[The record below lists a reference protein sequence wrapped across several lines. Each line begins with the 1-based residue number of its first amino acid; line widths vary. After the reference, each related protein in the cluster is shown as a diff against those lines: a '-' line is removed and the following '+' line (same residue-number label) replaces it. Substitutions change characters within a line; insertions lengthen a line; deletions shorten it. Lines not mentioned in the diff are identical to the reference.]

1 MRRSSI
7 FLLGTLLLGGC
18 ASVKSTDSLF
28 GLITPYKIDIV
39 QGNVV
44 TQEQRALLKPGLT
57 RSQVRDVLGTPLLT
71 DAFHADRWDYIFTIR
86 RPGTE
91 AQRRDVIVR
100 FDGDLVKS
108 VESPELPSESEFVA
122 SISPPI
128 KAKPRTLAL
137 TEAQIG
143 ALPVPPKPAPPAA
156 AASAP
161 VRDYPPL
168 EAS

>member
-1 MRRSSI
+1 MRRSLI
-7 FLLGTLLLGGC
+7 FVLGTLLLGGC
-18 ASVKSTDSLF
+18 SSVKTTDSLF

-44 TQEQRALLKPGLT
+44 TQEQLALLKPGLT

-71 DAFHADRWDYIFTIR
+71 DPFHADRWDYLFTIR
-86 RPGTE
+86 RPGT
-91 AQRRDVIVR
+91 AVQRRDVIVH
-100 FDGDLVKS
+100 FDGDRMTS
-108 VESPELPSESEFVA
+108 VESPALPTEGEFVE
-122 SISPPI
+122 SISPPV

-161 VRDYPPL
+161 AHVYPPL
-168 EAS
+168 DAS